1 MSTNNSGVDINT
13 FSRQGLIETERERE
27 QQRARVN

>member
-1 MSTNNSGVDINT
+1 MSINDSGVDINT

-27 QQRARVN
+27 LQRARIN